1 MSRELS
7 VGMADCF
14 GKSDLPFLRCEGYFT
29 ELTAMVQLQIDKD
42 HSFDAYFPAESSAS
56 SLQDVTKLE
65 FTQIHW
71 TDDRLQ
77 RMSNLPDRVPALVEL
92 VLHGMNRKRKRRD
105 FNMEEILL
113 SSSQGG
119 FGKIRSMPA
128 RGWQFLKQLVG
139 FQTKLWVTCCPKV
152 CEGEPVTTQA
162 SRIKFSQCCHS

>member
-1 MSRELS
+1 M
-7 VGMADCF
+7 G
-14 GKSDLPFLRCEGYFT
+14 GKRDLWVRFRYIVRLEIDSDS
-29 ELTAMVQLQIDKD
+29 A
-42 HSFDAYFPAESSAS
+42 FDEYIPRESSAYC
-56 SLQDVTKLE
+56 LQDADEVE
-65 FTQIHW
+65 FIQIHW
-71 TDDRLQ
+71 TDERLQ
-77 RMSNLPDRVPALVEL
+77 HVSDLPVLTEL
-92 VLHGMNRKRKRRD
+92 VLDGKNRKRKRRD

-128 RGWQFLKQLVG
+128 KGWQFLKQLVG